1 MTETRARA
9 PHSIE
14 DCDEALVIMSAEL
27 QVAEITGDTDRC
39 EDIRKFMDQA
49 LDIRCNL
56 AAVECASPSAS

>member
-1 MTETRARA
+1 MSATQAQ
-9 PHSIE
+9 PPQSIS

-27 QVAEITGDTDRC
+27 QIAEILGDSDRC

-56 AAVECASPSAS
+56 ARSA